1 MGNCFTNK
9 HSDRSTKN
17 VNKPTHV
24 GSDDLNFSTLL
35 ANEAVKIEEDAV
47 DLKSL
52 WAQPGFSNEM
62 QQKINKFFKD
72 SEEIADWIN
81 IQLFVATSEDYGK
94 DLDDV
99 DHLIHKFDIFQ
110 SDLIKVC
117 FQIQNLSIM
126 LIEVDFDDLCK

>member
-17 VNKPTHV
+17 VNKPSHV

-47 DLKSL
+47 ALKSL

-62 QQKINKFFKD
+62 QQKINKVLKD

-81 IQLFVATSEDYGK
+81 IQLFVAASEDYGK

-99 DHLIHKFDIFQ
+99 DRLIHKFDIFQ

-117 FQIQNLSIM
+117 FQIHNLSKY
-126 LIEVDFDDLCK
+126 VVLC

>member
-1 MGNCFTNK
+1 MGNCFNNK
-9 HSDRSTKN
+9 HSDRSTRN

-24 GSDDLNFSTLL
+24 GSEDLNFSTLL

-81 IQLFVATSEDYGK
+81 IQLIVAASKDYGK

-99 DHLIHKFDIFQ
+99 DRLIHKFDIFQ

-117 FQIQNLSIM
+117 FQFHSLSM
-126 LIEVDFDDLCK
+126 YLC

>member
-81 IQLFVATSEDYGK
+81 TQLFVAASEDRGK

-99 DHLIHKFDIFQ
+99 DRLIHKFDIFQ

-117 FQIQNLSIM
+117 FQIHNLSKY
-126 LIEVDFDDLCK
+126 VLC

>member
-1 MGNCFTNK
+1 MWC
-9 HSDRSTKN
+9 DRFTKN

-24 GSDDLNFSTLL
+24 GNDLNFSTLL

-94 DLDDV
+94 DLEDV
-99 DHLIHKFDIFQ
+99 DRLIHKFDIFQ

-117 FQIQNLSIM
+117 FQFHSLSM
-126 LIEVDFDDLCK
+126 YVNRSRF

>member
-9 HSDRSTKN
+9 HSDRSRSTKN

-24 GSDDLNFSTLL
+24 GSEDLNFSTLL

-47 DLKSL
+47 
-52 WAQPGFSNEM
+52 AQPGFSNEM
-62 QQKINKFFKD
+62 QQKINRFFKD
-72 SEEIADWIN
+72 SKEIADWIN
-81 IQLFVATSEDYGK
+81 TELFVAASEDYGK

-99 DHLIHKFDIFQ
+99 DRLIHKFDIFQ

-117 FQIQNLSIM
+117 FQFHSLSM
-126 LIEVDFDDLCK
+126 YVNRSRF

>member
-35 ANEAVKIEEDAV
+35 ANEAVKIEEDAA

-52 WAQPGFSNEM
+52 WAQPGFSNEI

-81 IQLFVATSEDYGK
+81 TQLFVAASEDYGK

-99 DHLIHKFDIFQ
+99 DCLIHKFDIFQ

-117 FQIQNLSIM
+117 FQFHNLSIY
-126 LIEVDFDDLCK
+126 VNRSRF

>member
-1 MGNCFTNK
+1 MGNCFTNN

-24 GSDDLNFSTLL
+24 GSEDLNFSTLL
-35 ANEAVKIEEDAV
+35 ANEAVRIEEDAV
-47 DLKSL
+47 ALKSL

-62 QQKINKFFKD
+62 QQKIKIFFKD
-72 SEEIADWIN
+72 SDEISDLIN
-81 IQLFVATSEDYGK
+81 TQLFVAASEDYGK

-99 DHLIHKFDIFQ
+99 DRLIHKFDIFQ

-117 FQIQNLSIM
+117 FQIHNLSM
-126 LIEVDFDDLCK
+126 YVNRSRF

>member
-1 MGNCFTNK
+1 M
-9 HSDRSTKN
+9 
-17 VNKPTHV
+17 
-24 GSDDLNFSTLL
+24 L

-72 SEEIADWIN
+72 SEEMADWIN

-94 DLDDV
+94 DLEDV
-99 DHLIHKFDIFQ
+99 DRLIHKFDIFQ

-117 FQIQNLSIM
+117 FQFHSLVSM
-126 LIEVDFDDLCK
+126 YLC

>member
-24 GSDDLNFSTLL
+24 GNDLNFSTLL

-81 IQLFVATSEDYGK
+81 IQLFVAASEVKG
-94 DLDDV
+94 
-99 DHLIHKFDIFQ
+99 LIQ
-110 SDLIKVC
+110 
-117 FQIQNLSIM
+117 
-126 LIEVDFDDLCK
+126 

>member
-117 FQIQNLSIM
+117 FQIHNLRMYVNRSR
-126 LIEVDFDDLCK
+126 V

>member
-17 VNKPTHV
+17 VNKPSHV

-94 DLDDV
+94 DLEDV
-99 DHLIHKFDIFQ
+99 DRLIHKFDIFQ

-117 FQIQNLSIM
+117 FQFHSLSM
-126 LIEVDFDDLCK
+126 

>member
-1 MGNCFTNK
+1 MGNCFINK

-24 GSDDLNFSTLL
+24 GSEDLNFSTLL

-52 WAQPGFSNEM
+52 RAQPGFSNEM

-81 IQLFVATSEDYGK
+81 IQLFVAASEDYGK

-99 DHLIHKFDIFQ
+99 DRLIHKFDIFQ

-117 FQIQNLSIM
+117 FQIHNLSKY
-126 LIEVDFDDLCK
+126 VLC

>member
-24 GSDDLNFSTLL
+24 GSEDINFSILL

-47 DLKSL
+47 
-52 WAQPGFSNEM
+52 AQPGFSNEM

-72 SEEIADWIN
+72 SKEIADWIN
-81 IQLFVATSEDYGK
+81 TQLFVAASEDYGK

-99 DHLIHKFDIFQ
+99 DGSFLADCPAAIRCSGSYRKSETTSPF
-110 SDLIKVC
+110 
-117 FQIQNLSIM
+117 
-126 LIEVDFDDLCK
+126 

>member
-1 MGNCFTNK
+1 MGNCFTNDC
-9 HSDRSTKN
+9 SDRFTKN

-24 GSDDLNFSTLL
+24 GSEDLNFSTLL

-81 IQLFVATSEDYGK
+81 TQLFVAASEDYGK

-99 DHLIHKFDIFQ
+99 DRLIHKFDIFQ

-117 FQIQNLSIM
+117 FQIHNLSKY
-126 LIEVDFDDLCK
+126 VLC